1 VDPLNV
7 GCRCGVG
14 VGASSVV
21 GGTRSVAGAPVEV
34 LLLDRGLSLDVVGL
48 GVLGREVESVKESE
62 NETSN
67 RKSDCRFSKILN
79 VTRCWTYREPKRDQR

>member
-1 VDPLNV
+1 MDPLNV
-7 GCRCGVG
+7 SGRCGVG

-34 LLLDRGLSLDVVGL
+34 LFLDRGLSLDVVGL

-62 NETSN
+62 NETGN
-67 RKSDCRFSKILN
+67 GKSDCRVSEILN
-79 VTRCWTYREPKRDQR
+79 VTIC